1 MNTKNGFIVK
11 DLRIFQNRELKDMI
25 IVDNLSHSFSFQI
38 DNGIPLLEWQSD
50 RNDNELRYLYKYLKK
65 AHLYNDVRDLNR
77 EFLKLNELGELKIE
91 ELGL

>member
-77 EFLKLNELGELKIE
+77 EFLKLYELGELKIE

>member
-1 MNTKNGFIVK
+1 MNTKNGFVIK
-11 DLRIFQNRELKDMI
+11 DLRIFQNRNLKDMI

-50 RNDNELRYLYKYLKK
+50 KNDEELKYLYKYLKE
-65 AHLYNDVRDLNR
+65 AQTYNDLRLFNR
-77 EFLKLNELGELKIE
+77 ERLKLQELGNVKIE